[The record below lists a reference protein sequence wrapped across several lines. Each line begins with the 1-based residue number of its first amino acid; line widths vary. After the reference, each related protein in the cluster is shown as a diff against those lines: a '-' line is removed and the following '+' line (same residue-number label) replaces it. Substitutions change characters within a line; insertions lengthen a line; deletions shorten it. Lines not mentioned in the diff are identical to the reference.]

1 MDVSEQTDLRFLELL
16 LSQKMLED
24 RCAGAVLVR
33 VMHSEQL
40 FLLRVPTVRAALN
53 IILFRSSSWHVGS
66 WVARV
71 SSVFSL
77 ACRYLPSVDMNLI
90 CLACS
95 LSGSVLYRSESSCA
109 SLWLMGIEAAMLI
122 NLGWKSLLTE
132 PSGPSG

>member
-1 MDVSEQTDLRFLELL
+1 MDVSEQTNLRFLELL
-16 LSQKMLED
+16 LSRKMLED

-66 WVARV
+66 WVSRV

-77 ACRYLPSVDMNLI
+77 ACRVLMCIAVAHGDRGCRVDKFGVEGF
-90 CLACS
+90 AD
-95 LSGSVLYRSESSCA
+95 
-109 SLWLMGIEAAMLI
+109 
-122 NLGWKSLLTE
+122 
-132 PSGPSG
+132 